1 MKQSSLKSYLRT
13 TKRQTSP
20 YAKEKKKLKV
30 FQDESEEKIVSFNMS
45 LPSDSVAVSFD
56 NKEEIADKRENRQR
70 QEKEGDILEKESK
83 AKPIED
89 RALSF
94 SDSFV
99 TKNIKSESIA
109 RKILETSDTHAAKPK
124 NLLESGDKIPAYKK
138 YAHLKVPNLPKV
150 SLPER
155 LESLYRIFMALD
167 STVSFVSNRGHLK
180 QIKTVYPEGYIFE
193 PVKVMFEGKRTSSHA
208 IQFNKN
214 IESVTDEEAKRAIQS
229 GEFLYKRKALF
240 EKRLK
245 TIWINKSEIPET
257 QLYDVDVNS
266 SNKSQQSI
274 PISAKSDLDKNVE
287 EKENA
292 LPAENKKLSLL
303 ERVRLKEK
311 ARLEKESNFKMMKE
325 KPDLFLL
332 SSLMDA
338 LYILFLSKRKTSLFI
353 HEVLQSLSQ
362 NPLLGLSYDESK
374 KEIEKLEKLLPDWIS
389 SSASG
394 NGVVVKLKTSEPV
407 NSMKKLLES
416 KIS

>member
-1 MKQSSLKSYLRT
+1 
-13 TKRQTSP
+13 
-20 YAKEKKKLKV
+20 
-30 FQDESEEKIVSFNMS
+30 MS

-83 AKPIED
+83 ARSIED
-89 RALSF
+89 KALSF

-99 TKNIKSESIA
+99 TKNIKNESIA
-109 RKILETSDTHAAKPK
+109 RKILETSDTHAVKPK
-124 NLLESGDKIPAYKK
+124 NLLESDDKIPAYKK
-138 YAHLKVPNLPKV
+138 YAHLKVPNLTKV

-167 STVSFVSNRGHLK
+167 STVSFVSNRGETCIFHKMKKPIENVCRKNVNEGHLK

-394 NGVVVKLKTSEPV
+394 NGVVVKLKTSEPLIYDFAL
-407 NSMKKLLES
+407 NKLQR
-416 KIS
+416 